1 MDYINVFERREQI
14 KQKESLQCE
23 DDLYAYIDRFVKRN
37 PKNVCLK
44 HKSKRGNR
52 LDRIP
57 HSTYSTTS
65 FVLKKR
71 QTINWL
77 NRSFLPMIFVFHC
90 KVQKK
95 IAAASLQLIARMAC
109 MAQSQADVYRS
120 VKRNPKNV
128 CFKNRDL
135 KKGVRLDNILHTT
148 YNTTLFVRSKRLNLF

>member
-1 MDYINVFERREQI
+1 MSA
-14 KQKESLQCE
+14 KSKSSKEENKLNKKRQQLF
-23 DDLYAYIDRFVKRN
+23 LYSAKMTYMHTSIRK
-37 PKNVCLK
+37 K
-44 HKSKRGNR
+44 KSKRGNR
-52 LDRIP
+52 LDTIP

-71 QTINWL
+71 QTLNWL
-77 NRSFLPMIFVFHC
+77 NKSFLPMIFVFFTAKYKEDC
-90 KVQKK
+90 RFFSTV
-95 IAAASLQLIARMAC
+95 IAMMAC

-148 YNTTLFVRSKRLNLF
+148 YYTTLFVRNKRLNIF